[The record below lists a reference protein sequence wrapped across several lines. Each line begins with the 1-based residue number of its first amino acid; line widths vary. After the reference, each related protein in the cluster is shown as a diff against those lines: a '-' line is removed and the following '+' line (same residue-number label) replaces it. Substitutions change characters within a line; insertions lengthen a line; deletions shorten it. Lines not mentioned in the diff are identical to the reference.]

1 MEKTTIL
8 YKEESYKIIGA
19 CMKVHSE
26 LGSGFL
32 EAVYEEA
39 LKKEFK
45 NSNIPFE
52 CQVKLN
58 IYYNGEILDKYYKA
72 DFICYDNIILEIKSV
87 HQTPNIFYAQLK
99 NYLTATNKELGM
111 LINFGQ
117 ASLAYKRI
125 INTNNLKNSN

>member
-1 MEKTTIL
+1 MEETTIL

-19 CMKVHSE
+19 CLKGHSE

-39 LKKEFK
+39 LKREFI

-52 CQVKLN
+52 CQVKLH
-58 IYYNGEILDKYYKA
+58 IFYNGEQLDKYYRA
-72 DFICYDNIILEIKSV
+72 DFICYDKIVLEIKSMS
-87 HQTPNIFYAQLK
+87 QIPTIFYAQLK

-117 ASLAYKRI
+117 PSLTYKRI
-125 INTNNLKNSN
+125 INANNSGNSN

>member
-1 MEKTTIL
+1 MRETTIL

-39 LKKEFK
+39 LKREFM

-58 IYYNGEILDKYYKA
+58 IFYNGEQLDKYYRA
-72 DFICYDNIILEIKSV
+72 DFICYDKIVLEIKSV
-87 HQTPNIFYAQLK
+87 GQTPNIFYTQLK
-99 NYLTATNKELGM
+99 NYLAATNKELGM
-111 LINFGQ
+111 LVNFGQ
-117 ASLAYKRI
+117 SSLNYKRV
-125 INTNNLKNSN
+125 INTK